1 MQGFIIRTLITAGGL
16 ALAAWLVPGIA
27 VSGFGTLLLATLLMG
42 IVNGLVRPV
51 LVVLTL
57 PLTIVTFGLF
67 LLVINA
73 AMFGLTAWV
82 LPGFAV
88 SGFFAAFFGWLIVS
102 VVGWVAS
109 WYIGPRGRYEL
120 ISVERRGRP
129 HFRR

>member
-102 VVGWVAS
+102 LVGWVTS